1 MAKYLTGPSK
11 MVWHLGGTPLPKL
24 SSSADLPPLS
34 TLGVDEPSPASDL
47 GGVFN
52 VRFGTWQARLFLRRI
67 KVTCGFSSVY
77 RSALHTEECFFFHP
91 ATQIM
96 QKNL

>member
-1 MAKYLTGPSK
+1 MTTIILSNSK
-11 MVWHLGGTPLPKL
+11 VIDRDGKVPH
-24 SSSADLPPLS
+24 LPPFS
-34 TLGVDEPSPASDL
+34 TPGVDESSPASDL

-77 RSALHTEECFFFHP
+77 RSALHTEECFLSIQRP
-91 ATQIM
+91 
-96 QKNL
+96 K